1 MSLIYD
7 ARQMIKKLVIASTL
21 IFPILLVALIYG
33 WESIFAGSVIWLLIW
48 FMLYGLCRGLWSLG
62 KEKNNWRPTLREM
75 KQERR
80 PYLYAFWNSP
90 TRQCPLPRQPTFR
103 HNRTKPVG
111 TAPSLLRIRISYTDS
126 QRRRSRGSRRAQPC
140 MGLCI
145 NSPIPSQMK
154 NVTSNKD

>member
-62 KEKNNWRPTLREM
+62 KETNN
-75 KQERR
+75 
-80 PYLYAFWNSP
+80 
-90 TRQCPLPRQPTFR
+90 
-103 HNRTKPVG
+103 
-111 TAPSLLRIRISYTDS
+111 
-126 QRRRSRGSRRAQPC
+126 
-140 MGLCI
+140 
-145 NSPIPSQMK
+145 
-154 NVTSNKD
+154 